1 MNCARCGASN
11 DPGMN
16 FCINCGNA
24 LQQQPPPPPASFNQP
39 YSWQEP
45 TSYGQQSP
53 PFGTGTAGYVQ
64 PRPTV
69 PEPNL
74 FGAYTQDVPNY
85 LVPAIL
91 STIFCCVPA
100 GIVAIVY
107 ASQVNNKKQMG
118 DLAGAIAASSKAQTW
133 CYVSF
138 GLGLITVVLNVIII
152 LSDIK

>member
-24 LQQQPPPPPASFNQP
+24 LQQQPPPPPSFNQQPP
-39 YSWQEP
+39 YYGP
-45 TSYGQQSP
+45 SYG
-53 PFGTGTAGYVQ
+53 Q

-69 PEPNL
+69 GQPNL

-107 ASQVNNKKQMG
+107 AAQVNGKKQVG
-118 DLAGAIAASSKAQTW
+118 DFAGAAAASSKAQTW
-133 CYVSF
+133 CWVSF
-138 GLGLITVVLNVIII
+138 GLGLIVVVLNVIIAI
-152 LSDIK
+152 ADIK

>member
-1 MNCARCGASN
+1 MNCARCGAAN

-16 FCINCGNA
+16 FCLNCGNP
-24 LQQQPPPPPASFNQP
+24 LQQQPPPPPSSFNQP
-39 YSWQEP
+39 YSWQAP
-45 TSYGQQSP
+45 SYGQQSP
-53 PFGTGTAGYVQ
+53 PYGQPTTGYGQPRSTAG
-64 PRPTV
+64 RPDI
-69 PEPNL
+69 

-91 STIFCCVPA
+91 SAIFCCVPA

-107 ASQVNNKKQMG
+107 AAQVNSKKQMG
-118 DLAGAIAASSKAQTW
+118 DLAGAADASSKAQTW
-133 CYVSF
+133 CYVAF